1 MLEQT
6 YEMTLDT
13 PSQSSITHS
22 QTGNA
27 RVWRDG
33 VLGLAASV
41 GVGIL
46 AGSALTAV
54 VFSLVAVSIGH

>member
-6 YEMTLDT
+6 YEATADNLSRSSNRMTSNNT
-13 PSQSSITHS
+13 
-22 QTGNA
+22 N
-27 RVWRDG
+27 VWRDG

-46 AGSALTAV
+46 TGSALTAV
-54 VFSLVAVSIGH
+54 VFSLVAISIGH

>member
-6 YEMTLDT
+6 YEVTVDNLSGFSNQNT
-13 PSQSSITHS
+13 PKN
-22 QTGNA
+22 QTS
-27 RVWRDG
+27 VWRDG
-33 VLGLAASV
+33 ILGLAASV

-46 AGSALTAV
+46 TGSALTAV